1 MQAKLTPGFV
11 LNVCGPEA
19 GKDRIIYWDEK
30 RRGFGLLV
38 TAKDKRSFVFQYR
51 NGKGESRRAT
61 LSGTT
66 KLGDARKWADILQG
80 EVARR
85 LDPVEKKKVE
95 RAAHSKRGKFKTIA
109 EEYVKRERSKL
120 RSMDDREAIMKRL
133 VYPVIGDKVAA
144 KLKRSD
150 IVALLDKVE
159 DENGAAMADATP
171 MVVRRICDWHATRD
185 DEFRTPIVRGM
196 ARTGP
201 QKRDRERVLTD
212 EEIRG
217 GGGLRMPSRDR
228 ATLFLFAK
236 LLQVIL
242 LTAVR
247 RNEGGTDGPRRAQR
261 GRLAHSGRQ
270 GEGEAGV
277 PIARL
282 RGGPKGPRGT
292 SGPWRGGGRSSVHD
306 RRRAPDSRQTRSK
319 EPDQQ
324 HRPGSVPG
332 LFVSCCVSQSNPTHN
347 EIRWGLCQFR
357 VLINLR
363 RTTQVKSW

>member
-1 MQAKLTPGFV
+1 MLAKLTPGFV

-159 DENGAAMADATP
+159 DE
-171 MVVRRICDWHATRD
+171 
-185 DEFRTPIVRGM
+185 
-196 ARTGP
+196 
-201 QKRDRERVLTD
+201 
-212 EEIRG
+212 
-217 GGGLRMPSRDR
+217 
-228 ATLFLFAK
+228 
-236 LLQVIL
+236 
-242 LTAVR
+242 
-247 RNEGGTDGPRRAQR
+247 
-261 GRLAHSGRQ
+261 
-270 GEGEAGV
+270 
-277 PIARL
+277 
-282 RGGPKGPRGT
+282 
-292 SGPWRGGGRSSVHD
+292 
-306 RRRAPDSRQTRSK
+306 
-319 EPDQQ
+319 
-324 HRPGSVPG
+324 
-332 LFVSCCVSQSNPTHN
+332 
-347 EIRWGLCQFR
+347 
-357 VLINLR
+357 
-363 RTTQVKSW
+363 